1 MKTTIMLI
9 AAGAVVAAG
18 TVAIV
23 RAVRRRREFQVQTQD
38 DLFEEPVVITEEVFV
53 MTEEPDEPSTFTL

>member
-1 MKTTIMLI
+1 MLI
-9 AAGAVVAAG
+9 AAGAGVAAG
-18 TVAIV
+18 TVANV